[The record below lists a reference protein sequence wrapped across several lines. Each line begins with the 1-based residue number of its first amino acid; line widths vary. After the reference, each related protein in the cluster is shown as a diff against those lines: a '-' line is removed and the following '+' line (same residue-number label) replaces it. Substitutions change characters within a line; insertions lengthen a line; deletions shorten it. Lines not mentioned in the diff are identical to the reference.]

1 MDRLEKGHFGPHA
14 RRGEHAQRT
23 ADDAGLVGEDVA
35 EHVFGDDDIEI
46 SRLADDLHGSVV
58 HEHIV
63 HRHLGI
69 LPGYPLGRF
78 TPQTRGF
85 QHVGLVDDCQFAAAR
100 HGQPKRHVQDPF
112 DLRDRVGA
120 GVEGARALLVAAL
133 RTAEVDAARE
143 FAHADEIRAADHL
156 RLERRTVGQGV
167 EQRHRTQVGE
177 QPQRLAHPQQPLLGP
192 HLRRGV
198 VVVFG
203 VPDGSEQHGVRR
215 KTDGVRLVG
224 IGVAHSVDGRGAH
237 QCGTVFDL
245 VSEFFRHAVQHFRGF
260 GDDLGTDA
268 VAG

>member
-1 MDRLEKGHFGPHA
+1 M
-14 RRGEHAQRT
+14 
-23 ADDAGLVGEDVA
+23 
-35 EHVFGDDDIEI
+35 
-46 SRLADDLHGSVV
+46 ADDLHGGVV

-69 LPGYPLGRF
+69 LPGYPLSRF

-85 QHVGLVDDCQFAAAR
+85 QHVGLVDDRQFAAAR
-100 HGQPKRHVQDPF
+100 HGQPERHVQDPF

-156 RLERRTVGQGV
+156 RPERRTVGQGV
-167 EQRHRTQVGE
+167 EQRHGAQVGE

-203 VPDGSEQHGVRR
+203 VADGAEQHGVGFAA
-215 KTDGVRLVG
+215 DFVRLLRVG
-224 IGVAHSVDGRGAH
+224 IPRGVDGAGAH
-237 QCGTVFDL
+237 QRF
-245 VSEFFRHAVQHFRGF
+245 AVGEVVRILPGDVVQRLDGLR
-260 GDDLGTDA
+260 DDLRTDA